1 MNNHFFALLR
11 ASLGL
16 PIEDVLLS
24 GQTDWQSVFGV
35 AKKQTLAGVC
45 FAGVERLPKEVLPP
59 KTLLLQWF
67 AVAEQTRRRNLL
79 VTNTVGK
86 VRSHFQDNGMTMVL
100 LKGQGNGIYYRGDVH
115 KNDRLALLRTP
126 GDIDSWVFPKEIVD
140 EELGSRLNNDRRV
153 LKWLWGHDPS
163 RRHCYIHT
171 DYPDFDGVAVEM
183 HFRPSYLNS
192 PLRNRRLQRWFA
204 NEMKAQ
210 ARNEVV
216 LPGSEVKVCIP
227 TVDFNIIY
235 QLTHLY
241 RHLFDDGIGLRQ
253 VVDYY
258 FLLKARHH
266 DVNDNYTGRLR
277 EFGMLKFAG
286 ALMYVMQEIFHLEKE
301 RMICP
306 VDAKRGGNLL
316 DEIMTV
322 GNFGQ
327 YDNRGIRFNHDNG
340 VTRFL
345 RRQIRNMRFLFDYP
359 EEVLTVPVYRV
370 YQEVWRRV
378 VLRKCMKLT

>member
-35 AKKQTLAGVC
+35 AKKQTLVGVC

-140 EELGSRLNNDRRV
+140 EDLESRLNNDHRV
-153 LKWLWGHDPS
+153 LKWLWRHDSS

-192 PLRNRRLQRWFA
+192 PIRNMRLQRWFA

-210 ARNEVV
+210 SRNEVV

-227 TVDFNIIY
+227 TVYFNIIY

-258 FLLKARHH
+258 FLLKARNN
-266 DVNDNYTGRLR
+266 DVNDNYTESLR

-286 ALMYVMQEIFHLEKE
+286 ALMYVMQEIFHLEDE

-306 VDAKRGGNLL
+306 VDAKRGANLIQ
-316 DEIMTV
+316 EIMSS

-327 YDNRGIRFNHDNG
+327 YENRGIRFKYNNG

-345 RRQIRNMRFLFDYP
+345 RRQIRNMRFMFDYP
-359 EEVLTVPVYRV
+359 EDVLSVPVYRA
-370 YQEVWRRV
+370 YQEIWRRV
-378 VLRKCMKLT
+378 MVIKHKK

>member
-1 MNNHFFALLR
+1 MKNNHFFALLR

-24 GQTDWQSVFGV
+24 GQIDWQTLFYV

-45 FAGVERLPKEVLPP
+45 FAGVERLPKKVLPP
-59 KTLLLQWF
+59 KPLLLQWF

-86 VRSHFQDNGMTMVL
+86 VHSHFHDNGMTMVL
-100 LKGQGNGIYYRGDVH
+100 LKGQGNGIYYRVDGYAD
-115 KNDRLALLRTP
+115 DRLSLLRTP
-126 GDIDSWVFPKEIVD
+126 GDIDVWVFPTQIVD
-140 EELGSRLNNDRRV
+140 EDMESRLDNDERV
-153 LKWLWGHDPS
+153 LKWLWGRDPS

-183 HFRPSYLNS
+183 HYRPSYLNS
-192 PLRNRRLQRWFA
+192 PWRNRRLQRWFA

-210 ARNEVV
+210 VQNYVV
-216 LPGSEVKVCIP
+216 LPNSDIKVCVP

-258 FLLKARHH
+258 FLLKAT
-266 DVNDNYTGRLR
+266 NDKVYDNLNERIK
-277 EFGMLKFAG
+277 EFGMLRFAG
-286 ALMYVMQEIFHLEKE
+286 ALMYVMQEIFHLEE
-301 RMICP
+301 DLMICP
-306 VDAKRGGNLL
+306 VDAKRGAHLL
-316 DEIMTV
+316 QEIMSA
-322 GNFGQ
+322 GNFGH
-327 YDNRGIRFNHDNG
+327 YDNRGIRFKHDNG

-345 RRQIRNMRFLFDYP
+345 RRQIRNVCFLFDYP
-359 EEVLTVPVYRV
+359 EEVLSVPVYRV
-370 YQEVWRRV
+370 YQEVWRRAV
-378 VLRKCMKLT
+378 KIINK